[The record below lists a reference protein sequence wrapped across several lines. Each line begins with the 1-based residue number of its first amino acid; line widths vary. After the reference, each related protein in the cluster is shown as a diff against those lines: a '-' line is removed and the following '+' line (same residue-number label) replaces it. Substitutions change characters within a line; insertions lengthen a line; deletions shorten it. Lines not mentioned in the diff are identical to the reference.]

1 VPTPPPKVFIS
12 STWLDLQAERAAVE
26 QAIRRMREPG
36 FNGMEYFGSRD
47 DTPREV
53 SLAEVDRSDIYVGIF
68 AARYG
73 SGITEAEYRRARE
86 RGLPCFIYFKAD
98 SSITLD
104 KAETKPKARAQL
116 KKLKAELQRTHVVT
130 TFSTSDELAAKVTAD
145 LHRWL
150 TEEYQPR
157 ETTTTPLDTVAAL
170 ALAALHQLPPPPRD
184 FTGRT
189 AELAEL
195 MSKIDEGGV
204 TISGLQGQGGIGKTA
219 LALKLAAQLTP
230 RYPDAQFYLDLKG
243 HDTSKQPLN
252 ASDAL
257 AHVIRAYYPTVKLP
271 DNEADLRALY
281 QSVLHDQCALLLMDN
296 ARNAEQ
302 VAPLIPPGSCVLL
315 VTSRNHFKL
324 PGQFLKNIDKLSPDE
339 ARALLLTI
347 EPRIGDQADAI
358 ARLCGHLPLALRLA
372 ASALAE
378 RADLSPADYAR
389 RLTDTQQRLKLLD
402 EVETSLSLSY
412 DLLSAEL
419 QQRWRTLAVFPA
431 TFDAAAAAA
440 VWQMD
445 SDAAQD
451 TLGELIKY
459 SMLEWDDAIARYGL
473 HDLARLFADE
483 RLSADERDT
492 SQARH
497 AAHYLDVI
505 EKADDLYLE
514 GGEAFMRGLAL
525 FDAEW
530 TNIQAGQLWAARHAD
545 DNDAA
550 ARLCARYPNDGS
562 SLLGLRQPPH
572 ERIGWLEKALSAAQK
587 LKDRTIEATS
597 LNNLG
602 LAYTDLNEPR
612 RAIEIFEQALVIDRE
627 TGNRQGEGSVLN
639 NLGNA
644 YAELGELRRAMEFY
658 EQDLAIAQEI
668 GDRRGEGSTL
678 SNLGLAYY
686 ELGEPQRAIEF
697 YEQALIIRRETG
709 DLRGEG
715 IGLWNMSL
723 ALDELGSREQ
733 AIAYAEASLKIREQ
747 IDDPL
752 AARVREQLAEW
763 RGEAK

>member
-1 VPTPPPKVFIS
+1 MPTPAPKVFIS
-12 STWLDLQAERAAVE
+12 STWLDLQPERAAVE
-26 QAIRRMREPG
+26 QALRRMREPG

-47 DTPREV
+47 DMPREV
-53 SLAEVDRSDIYVGIF
+53 SLAEVDRSQIYVGIF

-86 RGLPCFIYFKAD
+86 CGLPCFIYFKAD

-104 KAETKPKARAQL
+104 KVEKDVTQQERL
-116 KKLKAELQRTHVVT
+116 DKLKAELQQKHTAT
-130 TFSTSDELAAKVTAD
+130 PFTSPEDLAAKVVAD

-157 ETTTTPLDTVAAL
+157 ETTAAPLDTVAAL

-184 FTGRT
+184 FIGRT
-189 AELAEL
+189 EELAEL

-219 LALKLAAQLTP
+219 LALKLAEQLMP

-243 HDTSKQPLN
+243 HDTSKQPLTT
-252 ASDAL
+252 SDAL
-257 AHVIRAYYPTVKLP
+257 AHVIRAYYPTAKLP

-281 QSVLHDQCALLLMDN
+281 QSVLHDQRALLLMDN
-296 ARNAEQ
+296 ARDAAQ
-302 VAPLIPPGSCVLL
+302 LLPLIPPDSCVLL

-339 ARALLLTI
+339 AHTLLLTI
-347 EPRIGDQADAI
+347 EPRINDQADTI
-358 ARLCGHLPLALRLA
+358 AKLCGHLPLALRLA

-378 RADLSPADYAR
+378 RADLSPSTYAR

-402 EVETSLSLSY
+402 EVEVSLSLSY

-431 TFDAAAAAA
+431 TFDAEAATAI
-440 VWQMD
+440 WEMD
-445 SDAAQD
+445 ADAAQD

-459 SMLEWDDAIARYGL
+459 SMLEWDDAIARYSL
-473 HDLARLFADE
+473 HDLARLFADN
-483 RLSADERDT
+483 RMSDDERDT

-505 EKADDLYLE
+505 RKANGLYLK
-514 GGEAFMRGLAL
+514 GGEALMRGLAL

-530 TNIQAGQLWAARHAD
+530 TNIQAGQLWAARHAG

-550 ARLCARYPNDGS
+550 ARLCARYPYAG
-562 SLLGLRQPPH
+562 SLLSLRQPPR
-572 ERIGWLEKALSAAQK
+572 ERIGWLEKALSAAQM
-587 LKDRTIEATS
+587 LKDRTIEAAS

-612 RAIEIFEQALVIDRE
+612 RAIEIFELALVIDRE
-627 TGNRQGEGSVLN
+627 IGNRQEEGRVLG

-644 YAELGELRRAMEFY
+644 YAELGEPRRAIEFY
-658 EQDLAIAQEI
+658 EQRLTIAREI
-668 GDRRGEGSTL
+668 SDRRGESYALG
-678 SNLGLAYY
+678 NLGLAYAD
-686 ELGEPQRAIEF
+686 LGEPQRAIEF
-697 YEQALIIRRETG
+697 YEQALTILRETG

-715 IGLWNMSL
+715 NDLWNMSL
-723 ALDELGSREQ
+723 AFDELGNRAQ
-733 AIAYAEASLKIREQ
+733 AIAHAEASLKIREQ
-747 IDDPL
+747 IDDPN
-752 AARVREQLAEW
+752 AAKVREQLAEW